1 MKGFKV
7 SIAMGCVF
15 AFFFEHLCLMAISK
29 YQILGYLEHLKSD
42 QLRGFG
48 FLFICF
54 LIIFTLSGM
63 LELTFSVYINVC
75 ALMGHE
81 GMGRQVISYYK
92 ISEKYPKKEVVV
104 TGKL

>member
-1 MKGFKV
+1 
-7 SIAMGCVF
+7 
-15 AFFFEHLCLMAISK
+15 MAISK

-75 ALMGHE
+75 ALMGQARRH
-81 GMGRQVISYYK
+81 GKTSYQLLQDK
-92 ISEKYPKKEVVV
+92 
-104 TGKL
+104 